1 LKQYPVK
8 PIKNNLQINKIFIM
22 TEIKIEKKKPVW
34 PWILLVLVLLI
45 AAWFFFIR
53 NDNAEPVA
61 TSNETEDE
69 IVDETSL
76 IDINENNNIVASY
89 VTFINVDNATMGL
102 DHVFTSEAFAK
113 LTNAVDAMATEV
125 GYDVKAD
132 IAKAKQLVDEIT
144 NDPMATAHADKIRSG
159 ADVLSTCLQNIQ
171 QAKYPGLS
179 AEAADVKSAASAI
192 NPETLTLNQRDA
204 VKPFFRKAAD
214 LLNKM
219 N

>member
-1 LKQYPVK
+1 
-8 PIKNNLQINKIFIM
+8 M

-34 PWILLVLVLLI
+34 TWILLVLGLLVAVF

-61 TSNETEDE
+61 TA
-69 IVDETSL
+69 DETADETAL
-76 IDINENNNIVASY
+76 IDVHENNNIVTAY
-89 VTFINVDNATMGL
+89 VTFIDADTATMGL
-102 DHVFTSEAFAK
+102 DHVFTSEAFTK
-113 LTNAVDAMATEV
+113 LTNAVDAMATEA

-132 IAKAKQLVDEIT
+132 IAKAKQLADEIT
-144 NDPMATAHADKIRSG
+144 NDPMATVHADKIRSG
-159 ADVLSTCLQNIQ
+159 ADLLSTCIQNIQ

-192 NPETLTLNQRDA
+192 NPETLTLDQRDA
-204 VKPFFRKAAD
+204 VKSFFRKAAD

>member
-1 LKQYPVK
+1 
-8 PIKNNLQINKIFIM
+8 M

-45 AAWFFFIR
+45 VAFAAWFFFIR

-61 TSNETEDE
+61 TSNETTDETADE

-89 VTFINVDNATMGL
+89 VTFINADNATMGL

-132 IAKAKQLVDEIT
+132 IAEAKQLVDEIT
-144 NDPMATAHADKIRSG
+144 NEPMAAAHADKIRSG
-159 ADVLSTCLQNIQ
+159 ANVLSTCLQNIQ
-171 QAKYPGLS
+171 QAKYSGLS

>member
-1 LKQYPVK
+1 
-8 PIKNNLQINKIFIM
+8 M
-22 TEIKIEKKKPVW
+22 SEIKIEKKKPVW
-34 PWILLVLVLLI
+34 PWFLLVLVLLFAAF

-61 TSNETEDE
+61 TSNETADE
-69 IVDETSL
+69 IVDETPL
-76 IDINENNNIVASY
+76 IDIHENNNIVASY
-89 VTFINVDNATMGL
+89 VTFINADNAKMGL

-113 LTNAVDAMATEV
+113 LTNAVDAMATEA

-144 NDPMATAHADKIRSG
+144 NDPMAAAHADKIRSG

-171 QAKYPGLS
+171 QAKYSGLS